1 MSEPNDM
8 LNQLAKS
15 QDKPPRSARDLAVLE
30 AAKMKA
36 ATVRKKVLAPVE
48 KQSFFA
54 SLLSKPLWLGTGS
67 LAAAALSVFVLFGHQ
82 AEPETKIASAP
93 EATAPSP
100 VAAPPA
106 PVLAAPSLPSTTAK
120 EPVVVAEKIAPMAK
134 ADRAIAKSEA
144 QVAAPKVIASADV
157 AVTVPSPNA
166 ALPAP
171 ASAAAP
177 AATPVPAPVALAAT
191 MPPAPEA
198 ARAQSSASGGV
209 GISSAPAA
217 DTMARRR
224 ESSASSVNAVDTCVA
239 NIKAVP
245 VEKQNLSTELTKQL
259 LESCSRSVPKAQWP
273 ADIEWA
279 KKLLDQQ
286 QEKSLL
292 KSNEKPQ

>member
-1 MSEPNDM
+1 
-8 LNQLAKS
+8 
-15 QDKPPRSARDLAVLE
+15 
-30 AAKMKA
+30 
-36 ATVRKKVLAPVE
+36 
-48 KQSFFA
+48 
-54 SLLSKPLWLGTGS
+54 

-82 AEPETKIASAP
+82 AEPETKVASAP
-93 EATAPSP
+93 EATAPTP
-100 VAAPPA
+100 AAAPPA
-106 PVLAAPSLPSTTAK
+106 TVLAVPSQQKTTVK
-120 EPVVVAEKIAPMAK
+120 EPVAVVEKIAPMAK

-144 QVAAPKVIASADV
+144 QVAAPKVFASSDI
-157 AVTVPSPNA
+157 AVTAPSQNA

-171 ASAAAP
+171 ASAP
-177 AATPVPAPVALAAT
+177 AAAPVPAPVALAA
-191 MPPAPEA
+191 PVP
-198 ARAQSSASGGV
+198 
-209 GISSAPAA
+209 SAPAA